1 MPRIQLL
8 LGLDDAFGRA
18 VARGV
23 IRYAKEKPD
32 WKLYGYGRLF
42 TGELAQPEGLIVRAE
57 TVEESKTFSAM
68 GIPVVDVA
76 CAYPG
81 TGLMEAYNDDEETGR
96 RGAAYLKSLGFQSF
110 AYGGIE
116 GTLWSRRRFYGF
128 FDSLGLRNS
137 SVSQFERPLY
147 WWRDPSLVRSEL
159 RQWLRS
165 LPRPTALFAGNDI
178 VGLRVIETCKEIG
191 VSVPSDLSVLGVDDE
206 DLLCELADP
215 SLSSIRLD
223 CEGIGRSAAQLL
235 DEALSQDPENSRQ
248 KKTEIR
254 LPPMN
259 IVERESTRT
268 LIHADPLIVRSVTW
282 LRSNARRGVDVGDLV
297 AALPASR
304 RTVEKRFKTALGCS
318 PRQLLQ
324 QYRIEYAKRLLLTTD
339 MPLDSV
345 AQGSGFT
352 ALQRFYRIFKETE
365 GCTPGVW
372 RRKNRKNPLQ

>member
-1 MPRIQLL
+1 
-8 LGLDDAFGRA
+8 
-18 VARGV
+18 
-23 IRYAKEKPD
+23 
-32 WKLYGYGRLF
+32 
-42 TGELAQPEGLIVRAE
+42 
-57 TVEESKTFSAM
+57 
-68 GIPVVDVA
+68 
-76 CAYPG
+76 
-81 TGLMEAYNDDEETGR
+81 MEAYNDDEETGR
-96 RGAAYLKSLGFQSF
+96 RGAAYLRSLGFQSF

-128 FDSLGLRNS
+128 FDSLGLRHP
-137 SVSQFERPLY
+137 SVFQFERPLY
-147 WWRDPSLVRSEL
+147 WWRDPSLDRREL
-159 RQWLRS
+159 RQWLKS

-178 VGLRVIETCKEIG
+178 AGLRIIEICKEIG
-191 VSVPSDLSVLGVDDE
+191 ISVPSDLSVLGVDDE

-223 CEGIGRSAAQLL
+223 CEGIGRSAAHLL
-235 DEALSQDPENSRQ
+235 DGALLNRALHDGVLHRGSDKTES
-248 KKTEIR
+248 KKMEIR
-254 LPPMN
+254 LPPIN

-282 LRSNARRGVDVGDLV
+282 LRSNARRGVDVGDLI

-304 RTVEKRFKTALGCS
+304 RTVEKRFKAALGCS

-324 QYRIEYAKRLLLTTD
+324 RYRMEYAKRLLLTTD

-352 ALQRFYRIFKETE
+352 ALQRFYRIFKEIE

-372 RRKNRKNPLQ
+372 RRKNRQNQ

>member
-57 TVEESKTFSAM
+57 TAEESKTFSAM

-96 RGAAYLKSLGFQSF
+96 RGAAYLRSLGFQTF

-128 FDSLGLRNS
+128 FDSLGLQHP

-147 WWRDPSLVRSEL
+147 WWRDPSLDRREL
-159 RQWLRS
+159 RQWLKS

-191 VSVPSDLSVLGVDDE
+191 ISVPSDLSVLGVDDE

-235 DEALSQDPENSRQ
+235 DGALHRGSDKTET
-248 KKTEIR
+248 KKAEIR

-268 LIHADPLIVRSVTW
+268 LIHADPLIVQSVTW
-282 LRSNARRGVDVGDLV
+282 LRSNARRRVDVGDLV

-304 RTVEKRFKTALGCS
+304 RTVEKRFKAALGCS

-324 QYRIEYAKRLLLTTD
+324 RYRLDYAKQLLISTD
-339 MPLDSV
+339 IPLDSV
-345 AQGSGFT
+345 AQSSGFT
-352 ALQRFYRIFKETE
+352 AIQRFYAIFKETE

-372 RRKNRKNPLQ
+372 RRKNKINS

>member
-1 MPRIQLL
+1 VPRIQLL

-32 WKLYGYGRLF
+32 WKVYGYGRLF
-42 TGELAQPEGLIVRAE
+42 TGELAQPEALIVRAE
-57 TVEESKTFSAM
+57 TAEESKTFSAM

-96 RGAAYLKSLGFQSF
+96 RAAAYLRSLGFQSF
-110 AYGGIE
+110 AYAGIE

-128 FDSLGLRNS
+128 FDSLGLQHPA
-137 SVSQFERPLY
+137 VSQFERPLY
-147 WWRDPSLVRSEL
+147 WWRDPSLDRREL
-159 RQWLRS
+159 RQWLQT
-165 LPRPTALFAGNDI
+165 LPRPTALFGGNDI

-191 VSVPSDLSVLGVDDE
+191 LSVPSDLAVLGVDDE

-223 CEGIGRSAAQLL
+223 CEGIGRGAAQLL
-235 DEALSQDPENSRQ
+235 DVALNQNGDTRVS
-248 KKTEIR
+248 KKAEIR

-268 LIHADPLIVRSVTW
+268 LIHGDPLIVRSVTW
-282 LRSNARRGVDVGDLV
+282 LRSNARRRVDVGDLV
-297 AALPASR
+297 AHLPASR
-304 RTVEKRFKTALGCS
+304 RTVEKRFKAALGCS

-324 QYRIEYAKRLLLTTD
+324 RYRIEYAKRLLLTTD

-372 RRKNRKNPLQ
+372 RRKNRKIP